1 MSTLHI
7 LHLEDDATDAF
18 FINRTLEQNGIQAA
32 MERTSN
38 PEEFLTRAKNTHHDV
53 LLLDHGMPRGNRSPE
68 TSSRQTLT
76 QLREMCPKTPV
87 ILISHTD
94 NEVEI
99 EESLKAGADDF
110 ISKRQLWQL
119 PRVIHRL
126 REAIQRE
133 TTASEMEKHARGM
146 MELVGVVQQLSHVR
160 TMDEVM
166 KIVRRAARQLTGAD
180 GATFVLLEDNM
191 CYYADEDAIQPLWK
205 GQRFP
210 TSNCIIGHVAVAR
223 KPILIEDIYKDPRVP
238 IEFYKPTFVKSMA
251 VVPIRSDAP
260 IGGIGNYWAKL
271 HRPTEHEIELLQAL
285 ANTTSLAIENVQLYA
300 SLEQRVKDRTLQLQ
314 ASNRELEA
322 FSFSVSHDLRAPLCS
337 IGGYTQLLGMELAS
351 NTSPAVRELLD
362 SVQSEVQRMGG
373 LIEDLLRLAKFTRVE
388 LRRGPID
395 LAEIAQD
402 LVVRLKA
409 RWPDHTVMFRCPE
422 HLAAQGDS
430 NLLRVV
436 LENLLSNAWKY
447 SSKKAQAVVE
457 LGVLDCLDQA
467 PLYFVRDN
475 GAGFDMRHAQN
486 LFKPF
491 QRLHTSE
498 EFPGTGI
505 GLATIHR
512 IIQRHGGKIWAE
524 AEPGQGATFF
534 FTLSPHPKVV
544 GD

>member
-18 FINRTLEQNGIQAA
+18 FIRQTLEQNGIQAEV
-32 MERTSN
+32 ERTSN
-38 PEEFLTRAKNTHHDV
+38 PDDFLSRAKRDFHDV
-53 LLLDHGMPRGNRSPE
+53 FLLDHGVPQGN
-68 TSSRQTLT
+68 SSRGTLT
-76 QLREMCPKTPV
+76 QLRDARPRTPV

-94 NEVEI
+94 NEKEI
-99 EESLKAGADDF
+99 EESLNAGADDF

-126 REAIQRE
+126 REATQRE
-133 TTASEMEKHARGM
+133 AAASELEKHARGM
-146 MELVGVVQQLSHVR
+146 MQLVEVVQQLSHVR
-160 TMDEVM
+160 TMAQVM
-166 KIVRRAARQLTGAD
+166 EIVRHAARRLTGAD
-180 GATFVLLEDNM
+180 GATFVLLEGDL

-251 VVPIRSDAP
+251 VVPIRSDSP
-260 IGGIGNYWAKL
+260 IGGIGNYWAKQ

-300 SLEQRVKDRTLQLQ
+300 SLEERVKDRTLQLQ
-314 ASNRELEA
+314 AANRELEA
-322 FSFSVSHDLRAPLCS
+322 FSSSVSHDLRAPLCS
-337 IGGYTQLLGMELAS
+337 IGGYAQLLGMELPAQSNPTAHEHLAS
-351 NTSPAVRELLD
+351 I
-362 SVQSEVQRMGG
+362 QSEVQRMGG
-373 LIEDLLRLAKFTRVE
+373 LIEDLLRLAKFTRIE
-388 LRRGPID
+388 LNRRPVD
-395 LAEIAQD
+395 LAELAHE
-402 LVVRLKA
+402 LVSRLKG
-409 RWPDHTVMFRCPE
+409 RWPDHLVMFRCPD
-422 HLAAQGDS
+422 HLPAQGDT

-447 SSKKAQAVVE
+447 SSKKSKAVVE
-457 LGVLDCLDQA
+457 LGVLDCPGQA
-467 PLYFVRDN
+467 PIYFVRDN

-486 LFKPF
+486 LFAPF

-534 FTLSPHPKVV
+534 FTLSPHPEVA